1 MGDAFGAVD
10 DVLLDSGV
18 VMRGSCRCGAVRSV
32 VKALK
37 LSRRVKEARRV
48 AIYVFSMIKKML
60 LKTLRCCR
68 NAIRDVGQ
76 FAAS

>member
-1 MGDAFGAVD
+1 
-10 DVLLDSGV
+10 
-18 VMRGSCRCGAVRSV
+18 

-48 AIYVFSMIKKML
+48 AIYVFSMINKML
-60 LKTLRCCR
+60 LKTPRCCR

-76 FAAS
+76 FAAL